1 MRTILFSG
9 GIPMSITQAIKLD
22 DETNNRLKA
31 LAQQRSRSAHW
42 LLRDALQ
49 RYLAE
54 EERYEREK
62 AEDLAEYENYLLT
75 GNAIANDT
83 VVSWLN
89 ELASGKK
96 TVWPKQK

>member
-1 MRTILFSG
+1 
-9 GIPMSITQAIKLD
+9 MSITQAIKLD
-22 DETNNRLKA
+22 DETNNRLKV
-31 LAQQRSRSAHW
+31 LARQRNRSVHW

-62 AEDLAEYENYLLT
+62 AEDLAEYEDYLLT
-75 GNAIANDT
+75 GKAISND
-83 VVSWLN
+83 VVASWLN

-96 TVWPKQK
+96 TAWPKQK